1 MSDAVV
7 ISMISL
13 VGTLGGSFGGIMVA
27 NKLTNYRVE
36 QLEKKVEK
44 HNTIVERTYKLEEK
58 IAVLEN
64 KEKVSEHRLDD
75 LEKG

>member
-7 ISMISL
+7 ISLISL

-27 NKLTNYRVE
+27 NRLTNYRVE

-44 HNTIVERTYKLEEK
+44 HNTIIERTYRLEK
-58 IAVLEN
+58 VIAVLEN

>member
-13 VGTLGGSFGGIMVA
+13 IGTLGGSFGGIMVA
-27 NKLTNYRVE
+27 NRLTNYRVE

>member
-13 VGTLGGSFGGIMVA
+13 IGTLGGSFGGIMVA